1 MARYVISGPRLRHIR
16 EMYGVS
22 CTDIAEE
29 LGIGRSE
36 LSKIEQARR
45 PIPKNPLFLTKEP
58 KYKVYQDIWEKARA
72 STGSKRFARAY
83 LGIVAVLV
91 SGAPPIRDLMT
102 LLKDLDGQEE
112 KKEV

>member
-1 MARYVISGPRLRHIR
+1 MPRYVISGPRLRHIR
-16 EMYGVS
+16 EQYGVS

-29 LGIGRSE
+29 LGISRSE

-45 PIPKNPLFLTKEP
+45 PIPKNPLFLNKDP

-72 STGSKRFARAY
+72 STGSRRFARAY

-91 SGAPPIRDLMT
+91 SGAPPVRDLMT
-102 LLKDLDGQEE
+102 LLRDFDDEA